1 MIRKRLLPLLILLCV
16 LAAIGIPASQALNG
30 WGIGQRQ
37 FAAQGDGVLRVA
49 AYAFSIWGLLYAGL
63 LAYALRRLILAHD
76 GAVEAAMDIPLAA
89 ASLGCG
95 LWIAAAGFNL
105 MALTVVIILVSLIS
119 ALTGLLRLRKL
130 RPRLNWPDRAT
141 LVWPLSA
148 LTGWL
153 TVAAMANVLTVLNAK
168 GLIASPSTPIALAGI
183 AAAGLAAGAILLVTR
198 LASYAVP
205 VAWGLIGVFVAEHA
219 DQPSVAQWALAC
231 ALVLLAAAVGVGLRA
246 RRR

>member
-1 MIRKRLLPLLILLCV
+1 MIRKRLLPLFILLCV
-16 LAAIGIPASQALNG
+16 ATAIAIPVSQALNG

-37 FAAQGDGVLRVA
+37 FAAQGDGTLRVA
-49 AYAFSIWGLLYAGL
+49 AYAFSIWGLLYFGL
-63 LAYALRRLILAHD
+63 LAYAMRRLILAHD
-76 GAVEAAMDIPLAA
+76 GAVEAAMDIPLAV

-95 LWIAAAGFNL
+95 LWIVAAGFNL
-105 MALTVVIILVSLIS
+105 MTLTVIVILGSLIA

-153 TVAAMANVLTVLNAK
+153 TAAAVVNVLTVLTAK
-168 GLIASPSTPIALAGI
+168 GLIGSPSTPAALAGI
-183 AAAGLAAGAILLVTR
+183 AAAALAALAILLVTR

-205 VAWGLIGVFVAEHA
+205 AVWALIGVFVAERA

-231 ALVLLAAAVGVGLRA
+231 ALVLLAAAVVVGVRA